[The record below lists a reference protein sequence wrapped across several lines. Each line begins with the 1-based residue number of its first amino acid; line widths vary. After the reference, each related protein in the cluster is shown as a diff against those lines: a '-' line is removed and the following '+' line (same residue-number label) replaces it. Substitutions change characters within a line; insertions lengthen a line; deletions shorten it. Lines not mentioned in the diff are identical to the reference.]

1 MKINVTVSKTIQE
14 RQYEPTS
21 VSVSWELTTDDI
33 LGRIDESKRMYQE
46 LSDLVDALLFERTGR
61 KVRRS

>member
-21 VSVSWELTTDDI
+21 VSVSWELSTDDI
-33 LGRIDESKRMYQE
+33 LGRTAETTNVYRE